1 MLIALSSK
9 LHLELPQINVLSKID
24 HLEKFQSKPAFNLEF
39 YSEIL
44 DLSFRTELL
53 DEDVFTSKYKKMNE
67 GICSVIED
75 YALVSFVPLNMFD
88 KSSLLN
94 VLRATDKALGYV
106 PSNPEEELIDVR
118 LNEEPEEEVDEHLK
132 QR

>member
-1 MLIALSSK
+1 MLIALSSM

-24 HLEKFQSKPAFNLEF
+24 LLEKFQSKPTFNLEF
-39 YSEIL
+39 YSQVL
-44 DLSFRTELL
+44 DLSYLTELL

-75 YALVSFVPLNMFD
+75 YALVSFVPLSIFD
-88 KSSLLN
+88 KSSLLS

-106 PSNPEEELIDVR
+106 PSNPEEELIDIRV
-118 LNEEPEEEVDEHLK
+118 NEEPEEEVDENL
-132 QR
+132 RV